1 MSFSPNTPSTPSSP
15 RQPMGSPAGGAVS
28 SSDRSNG
35 ASLPATGPYPST
47 VAKSMRADVVP
58 LSAGVGEEAM
68 RVLYAS
74 VLRLWDVVD
83 DLSRLRPERSAAYSV
98 SVFGSART
106 VPGSKE
112 YEDIKRLAATLTRQG
127 CTVVTGGGPGLM
139 QAANEG
145 AREGAPDH
153 PERSVGMRIAL
164 EFEQSVNPYVGEF
177 FEHRTFFSRLHHFV
191 LRSNAFVVTP
201 GGIGTALELM
211 TVWQLLQV
219 RKLTQTPLVLV
230 GEMWKQFVDWASRYM
245 GPSQDAVD
253 AMVYATKQELS
264 IPQCVSTVDEALEII
279 DADHQRWS
287 SSPVFRGI
295 EDEAP
300 LGAC

>member
-1 MSFSPNTPSTPSSP
+1 
-15 RQPMGSPAGGAVS
+15 MGSGPRASTAAQSVRAEVIPLGAEV
-28 SSDRSNG
+28 N
-35 ASLPATGPYPST
+35 
-47 VAKSMRADVVP
+47 
-58 LSAGVGEEAM
+58 EEAL

-98 SVFGSART
+98 SIFGSARIT
-106 VPGSKE
+106 PGCKE
-112 YEDIKRLAATLTRQG
+112 YEDIKRLAATLARNG

-153 PERSVGMRIAL
+153 PERSVGIRIAL
-164 EFEQSVNPYVGEF
+164 EFEQGVNPFVGEF

-219 RKLTQTPLVLV
+219 RKLTQTPLILV
-230 GEMWKQFVDWASRYM
+230 GEMWGKLVDWARAYM
-245 GPSQDAVD
+245 SASGSAI
-253 AMVYATKQELS
+253 AYATRQELE
-264 IPQCVSTVDEALEII
+264 IPQCVLTVDEALEII
-279 DADHQRWS
+279 NRDHEAWL
-287 SSPVFRGI
+287 SSPTLGGVEG
-295 EDEAP
+295 EAP
-300 LGAC
+300 LSAC